1 MQVKDVDTLYSDY
14 LKVRDILRGRS
25 LYLNELENLCKKEG
39 IDEEVIQ
46 TMRDL
51 GQIKRRIREDGIPDN
66 KMVLHKQ
73 DTSHYAAV
81 GMDENAQFYE
91 DYKLDHRLTLD
102 NLLDIISQFY
112 RESKRDII
120 SPCRVKSL
128 VICRQVFCFFSKSYI
143 PNITLK
149 KIGLF
154 LGGRDH
160 STVINSLRNHEN
172 DMLYT
177 KGYKEEFAKAKEF
190 LINKL

>member
-14 LKVRDILRGRS
+14 LKVRDILRGRAIH
-25 LYLNELENLCKKEG
+25 LNELENLCKKEG
-39 IDEEVIQ
+39 VDEEVIQ

-51 GQIKRRIREDGIPDN
+51 GQIKRRIREDGTPEN
-66 KMVLHKQ
+66 RMVLHKQ

-112 RESKRDII
+112 RESKRGII

-177 KGYKEEFAKAKEF
+177 KGYKE
-190 LINKL
+190 